1 MSATDPLRG
10 ALELIEARG
19 SQPEWSA
26 LHIDC
31 AMTGA
36 AMTADEKLV
45 KIRVAIRHHARDM
58 EDWRQRRTWAVRRER
73 DDIDNE
79 LYDVV
84 RAICGPALEQDP

>member
-1 MSATDPLRG
+1 
-10 ALELIEARG
+10 
-19 SQPEWSA
+19 
-26 LHIDC
+26 
-31 AMTGA
+31 
-36 AMTADEKLV
+36 MTADEKLI

-84 RAICGPALEQDP
+84 RAICGPAEP